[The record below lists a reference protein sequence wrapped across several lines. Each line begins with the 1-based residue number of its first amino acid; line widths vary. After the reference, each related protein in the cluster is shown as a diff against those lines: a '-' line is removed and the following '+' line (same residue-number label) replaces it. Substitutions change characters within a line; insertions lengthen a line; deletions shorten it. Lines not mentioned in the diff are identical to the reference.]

1 MSDWTRLEKVVG
13 AVLLIC
19 FLGGL
24 WASISGNVPR
34 WNRRIYE
41 GFNSVPEGVT
51 TISSVLLVLYGIYM
65 FNKYSQSDGI

>member
-24 WASISGNVPR
+24 WASFSGYYPR
-34 WNRRIYE
+34 WNRRTFE
-41 GFNSVPEGVT
+41 VNSVPEGVT
-51 TISSVLLVLYGIYM
+51 TISSFLLVLYGIFM